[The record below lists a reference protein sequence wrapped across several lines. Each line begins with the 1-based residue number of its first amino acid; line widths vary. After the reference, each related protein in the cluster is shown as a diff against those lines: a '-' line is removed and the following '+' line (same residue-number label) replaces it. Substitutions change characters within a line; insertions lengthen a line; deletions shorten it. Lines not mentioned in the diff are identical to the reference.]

1 MTDIVSVERSP
12 RVSIV
17 VPSRDG
23 NRGGCVARLMQSID
37 TQTFTDHEVI
47 LITGVTP
54 QGKAINRGAR
64 KARGEILLIIDD
76 DSRLADQ
83 DVLAR
88 LVAVLDSQKAIG
100 MVGASVTPPPEA
112 TTFQLRAARQLPRF
126 NTPVAAE
133 VTDSD
138 MACHGCCAIPMDVFN
153 DVGRE
158 REDIYR
164 GLDPD
169 LRERLRKKGYRVV
182 LAPNAVVYH
191 PVPDGWR
198 RLLKVFFR
206 NGFGSAYAFKFA
218 RDSVYET
225 HESAN
230 SGTFQ
235 PRRNFAYR
243 TARFPLRLVRALA
256 TGEIIRFA
264 AYCAYGSGYLWG
276 LIGAREMKV
285 NERGS

>member
-1 MTDIVSVERSP
+1 MTNIVLAERSP

-23 NRGGCVARLMQSID
+23 DRGGSVDRLIQSIGI
-37 TQTFTDHEVI
+37 QTFTDYEVI

-54 QGKAINRGAR
+54 QGKAINQGAR
-64 KARGEILLIIDD
+64 KARGEILLIVDD
-76 DSRLADQ
+76 DSRLADK

-88 LVAVLDSQKAIG
+88 LVAVLDSEKAIG

-112 TTFQLRAARQLPRF
+112 TAFQLRAARQLPRF
-126 NTPVAAE
+126 NTPVLAE
-133 VTDSD
+133 IKDSD
-138 MACHGCCAIPMDVFN
+138 MACHGCCAIPMKVFN
-153 DVGRE
+153 EVGRE

-169 LRERLRKKGYRVV
+169 LRERLRKNGYRVV
-182 LAPNAVVYH
+182 LAPNTVVYH

-198 RLLKVFFR
+198 RLLNVFFR
-206 NGFGSAYAFKFA
+206 NGFGSAHAFKFA

-225 HESAN
+225 HESVD
-230 SGTFQ
+230 SVTFR

-243 TARFPLRLVRALA
+243 AARFPLRLVRALA
-256 TGEIIRFA
+256 TGQTIRFA
-264 AYCAYGSGYLWG
+264 AYFAYGYGYLWG
-276 LIGAREMKV
+276 LAGAREISLD
-285 NERGS
+285 ESGS